1 MNYIQVDEIPKKV
14 ISKEKKKE
22 YQQRYL
28 MKQKAKL
35 QELKQLKES
44 MMIIEPSIK
53 VDVKEKRKQY
63 NDKYINKNKEKL
75 YTKLNCDICN
85 IQYTYINSS
94 HHIKTNRHQL
104 ELLKIENNKL
114 KQDIVTD
121 KLQNAFKELEQKNFK
136 EFINEYSLE
145 DKF

>member
-1 MNYIQVDEIPKKV
+1 MQVQEVPETLKKV

-35 QELKQLKES
+35 EELKKLKES
-44 MMIIEPSIK
+44 MMIIEPSII
-53 VDVKEKRKQY
+53 VDVKEKRKSY
-63 NDKYINKNKEKL
+63 NDKYINKHKDKL
-75 YTKLNCDICN
+75 YSKLTCELCN

-94 HHIKTNRHQL
+94 HHNKTNRHQL

-114 KQDIVTD
+114 KQEIVTD
-121 KLQNAFKELEQKNFK
+121 KLQNAFKELEEKNK
-136 EFINEYSLE
+136 L
-145 DKF
+145 